1 MSIPATNRPLF
12 TQSDSQILERGLR
25 TMTIACE
32 ALTEQNEALK
42 EDNKKLL
49 ANLNNL
55 EERVLVDQA

>member
-1 MSIPATNRPLF
+1 
-12 TQSDSQILERGLR
+12 
-25 TMTIACE
+25 MTIACE